1 MFSGH
6 PSKFSLGVTLT
17 MNRFISGQLSLLF
30 SLGAASLHAGS
41 AVSATTVYTDPAGAM
56 FYVDG
61 QSYKSAATFLWPQGS
76 KHTLSIIPIQQA
88 SSYKARYAFS
98 GWIDSTGILSG
109 ANPVVVVTAD
119 PGVTWFKASLTLQYA
134 VSLNFYTCPAGES
147 VCSSPGTVFV
157 NNVPY
162 TVNTDVYVNAGS
174 AVTLQAVPNPG
185 YVFVGWR
192 GVFGNSSQAFL
203 TSFTLNE
210 PVQVFP
216 QFLHAGA
223 VTLAANPPGLR
234 VLADHTLMFSPV
246 TLDWGVGTTHTL
258 GAQPWQAD
266 LHGRLWVFS
275 SWSDGGSMTH
285 AYTVPSTNSLTLTAT
300 FVPGGRVT
308 FFTNPASL
316 NLVVDGLAVGPPY
329 NLVWAAGVPH
339 TIAAPLHQVDFNGK
353 GWAFQSWSNGGPAM
367 QTIILTAA
375 QVAAGFRLTANYTP
389 STQTTGQIVIQSS
402 TPGADVLADG
412 ADCYTPCTLE
422 RTIGT
427 QVALSAPA
435 SEQIAAGTRL
445 AFLAWADGAPATRT
459 VTVGSGTATLTA
471 NYQSYYLLSAT
482 VDPAGTAALQ
492 FSPAS
497 PDGFYASTSTVSAS
511 ASAGSKYSFDHWEGD
526 ASGTSPH
533 ATVAM
538 TQPRTIRAVLKRSG
552 NDGIDSIANAAGS
565 GPEDAVAP
573 GSIISIYGPKL
584 AAGTET
590 GPASPLVQTLDG
602 VTVTIGDQLLP
613 LLLVSPGQVNAQL
626 PSGLGLGEQTL
637 TVHNPGQPDAIGVFT
652 AQRNAPGLFSQQISG
667 RPYWVA
673 MHADGSLVTP
683 KSPARRGETV
693 TALGTGFGPF
703 HPQPPDGFAAPDSG
717 TFPLADPVEV
727 EFSGK
732 VVKPDF
738 TGAAPGRVGI
748 TEVRFHI
755 ADPFPTNSTVEI
767 KVRVKGHESNTVLLA
782 LE

>member
-1 MFSGH
+1 
-6 PSKFSLGVTLT
+6 LT
-17 MNRFISGQLSLLF
+17 
-30 SLGAASLHAGS
+30 
-41 AVSATTVYTDPAGAM
+41 
-56 FYVDG
+56 
-61 QSYKSAATFLWPQGS
+61 
-76 KHTLSIIPIQQA
+76 
-88 SSYKARYAFS
+88 
-98 GWIDSTGILSG
+98 G
-109 ANPVVVVTAD
+109 ANPTVIVTAD
-119 PGVTWFKASLTLQYA
+119 PGVSWFKASLTLQYA
-134 VSLNFYTCPAGES
+134 VSLNFYTCPPGQS
-147 VCSSPGTVFV
+147 VCSGPGTVFV
-157 NNVPY
+157 NNTPY

-174 AVTLQAVPNPG
+174 TVTLQAVPNPG
-185 YVFVGWR
+185 YVFTGWLS
-192 GVFGNSSQAFL
+192 GFGNPSQAFL
-203 TSFTLNE
+203 TSFTLNT

-216 QFLHAGA
+216 QFLPAGA
-223 VTLAANPPGLR
+223 VTLASNPPGLR

-266 LHGRLWVFS
+266 LQGRLWTFS

-285 AYTVPSTNSLTLTAT
+285 AYTMPSANSLTLTAT
-300 FVPGGRVT
+300 FVPGGRAT
-308 FFTNPASL
+308 FFTNPAGL
-316 NLVVDGLAVGPPY
+316 NLAVDGLAVGPPY
-329 NLVWAAGVPH
+329 NLVWGAGVAH
-339 TIAAPLHQVDFNGK
+339 TISAPLQQVDFNGN
-353 GWAFQSWSNGGPAM
+353 GWAFQSWSNGGPAA
-367 QTIILTAA
+367 QTITLTAS

-402 TPGADVLADG
+402 PSGVDVLADG
-412 ADCYTPCTLE
+412 ADCYTPCILQ

-435 SEQIAAGTRL
+435 SEQTAAGTRL

-497 PDGFYASTSTVSAS
+497 PDGFYASPTNVTASAS
-511 ASAGSKYSFDHWEGD
+511 ASSKYSFDHWEGD
-526 ASGTSPH
+526 ASGTSPN
-533 ATVAM
+533 TTIAM
-538 TQPRTIRAVLKRSG
+538 TQPRTICAVLKRSG
-552 NDGIDSIANAAGS
+552 NDGTDSITNAAAPE
-565 GPEDAVAP
+565 PEDAIAP

-584 AAGTET
+584 AVGTAT

-613 LLLVSPGQVNAQL
+613 LLLVSPGQINAQL
-626 PSGLGLGEQTL
+626 PSGIGMGEQTL
-637 TVHNPGQPDAIGVFT
+637 TVHNPGQPDAIGLFT

-673 MHADGSLVTP
+673 MHSDGSLVTP

-703 HPQPPDGFAAPDSG
+703 HPQPPDGFAVPDSG
-717 TFPLADPVEV
+717 TFPLADTAER

-732 VVKPDF
+732 VVQPDF

-755 ADPFPTNSTVEI
+755 SDPFPANATIEI
-767 KVRVKGHESNTVLLA
+767 KVRVNGHESNTVLLT